1 LSTLPISCIKID
13 GSLSRDLDYNPRA
26 QAMVLA
32 ITKLAHGFGL
42 QTVASQ
48 VETDA
53 IRARAAQLDVDFGQG
68 FFIGRLLD
76 LDEAI
81 RDLPL
86 YSCFDTL
93 TARAG

>member
-1 LSTLPISCIKID
+1 MSSPIEPFDSV
-13 GSLSRDLDYNPRA
+13 GL
-26 QAMVLA
+26 LA

-42 QTVASQ
+42 QSVAWQ

-53 IRARAAQLDVDFGQG
+53 IRARAAPLDADFGQG
-68 FFIGRLLD
+68 FFVGRLLE

-93 TARAG
+93 TAG

>member
-1 LSTLPISCIKID
+1 MRS
-13 GSLSRDLDYNPRA
+13 
-26 QAMVLA
+26 
-32 ITKLAHGFGL
+32 
-42 QTVASQ
+42 
-48 VETDA
+48 
-53 IRARAAQLDVDFGQG
+53 ARAAQLDVDFDQG

-93 TARAG
+93 TACAG

>member
-1 LSTLPISCIKID
+1 
-13 GSLSRDLDYNPRA
+13 
-26 QAMVLA
+26 MVVA
-32 ITKLAHGFGL
+32 ITRHAHGFGPERI
-42 QTVASQ
+42 ASQ

-53 IRARAAQLDVDFGQG
+53 IRARAAQLDVDFSKG
-68 FFIGRLLD
+68 FFIGRPLD

-93 TARAG
+93 TACARL